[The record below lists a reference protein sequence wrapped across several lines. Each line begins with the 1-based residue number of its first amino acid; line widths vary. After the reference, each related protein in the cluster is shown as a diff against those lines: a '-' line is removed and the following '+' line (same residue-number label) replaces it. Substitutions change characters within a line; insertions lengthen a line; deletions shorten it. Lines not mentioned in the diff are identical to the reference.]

1 MVEWKVRHK
10 AFLEA
15 EARGTNKRSN
25 KLIFVFQRVIRTNC
39 RFVRF
44 LSSKSANK
52 ETNNEY

>member
-39 RFVRF
+39 RFARF
-44 LSSKSANK
+44 LSNKSANK
-52 ETNNEY
+52 EEV